1 MKRGRRA
8 KAGRR
13 GVHGILADR
22 AEEAADAARAAADAT
37 VSRTKIT
44 VSRRGSLANLAGSFP
59 FPWMGW
65 TAGTRARAALCC
77 EERLMTTTFQ
87 KRQKEMKRIEKR
99 KMKEEKR
106 AQRKLD
112 KPPASEVTYDPAS
125 DPTIDWNHS
134 NEISSRSEE
143 HTSELQSP

>member
-1 MKRGRRA
+1 MED
-8 KAGRR
+8 AGP
-13 GVHGILADR
+13 GVV
-22 AEEAADAARAAADAT
+22 DAARAADAI
-37 VSRTKIT
+37 VFRTKIT
-44 VSRRGSLANLAGSFP
+44 VSQRASRANRAGSFP

-65 TAGTRARAALCC
+65 TAGTRALAALCY

-112 KPPASEVTYDPAS
+112 KTNAPEVEHDPAS

-134 NEISSRSEE
+134 NEISSRE
-143 HTSELQSP
+143 

>member
-1 MKRGRRA
+1 MRPAQGAKGARHAVRRLWA
-8 KAGRR
+8 NP
-13 GVHGILADR
+13 
-22 AEEAADAARAAADAT
+22 AEEADEARAADAT
-37 VSRTKIT
+37 VCPTKIT
-44 VSRRGSLANLAGSFP
+44 VSRRGSRANRAGSFP

-65 TAGTRARAALCC
+65 TAGTRALAAHCC

-106 AQRKLD
+106 AQRKHD
-112 KPPASEVTYDPAS
+112 KPAPTQVTSDPAS

-134 NEISSRSEE
+134 NEISSQE
-143 HTSELQSP
+143 

>member
-1 MKRGRRA
+1 MNGLDGRDQ
-8 KAGRR
+8 GPRR
-13 GVHGILADR
+13 TL
-22 AEEAADAARAAADAT
+22 
-37 VSRTKIT
+37 
-44 VSRRGSLANLAGSFP
+44 L
-59 FPWMGW
+59 
-65 TAGTRARAALCC
+65 

-112 KPPASEVTYDPAS
+112 KTNAPEVEHDPAS

-134 NEISSRSEE
+134 NEI
-143 HTSELQSP
+143 TSHE